1 MKRITSNILPL
12 MFAFAL
18 LAFTS
23 AQQQTI
29 SGKVT
34 SGGEALP
41 GVDISVQGSNK
52 GTVTNM
58 QGSYSLQISG
68 EADTLVFSSLG
79 YETKKVE
86 IGAKSSINVQLVEDE

>member
-1 MKRITSNILPL
+1 

-18 LAFTS
+18 VAFTS

-41 GVDISVQGSNK
+41 GVDISVQGSNQ

-58 QGSYSLQISG
+58 QGNYSLQVSG
-68 EADTLVFSSLG
+68 EADSLVFSNLG
-79 YETKKVE
+79 YETKKVA
-86 IGAKSSINVQLVEDE
+86 IGSKTSINVQLEENE